1 MFSQFVAHRSRLKHR
16 LILNILCVLILLL
29 LTSAPAMS
37 QYSDDDYVKEVL
49 EEDYR
54 NDADYENPYATDDDE
69 ERLKREREEEEE
81 RRKAE
86 EMRRAREAAD
96 KIQRERDAQF
106 EAELS
111 RMSEEKQKAAKLQ
124 KRKDAKVVK
133 RVLKAA
139 KHGDHYGVLGLRN
152 MKLAIPS
159 RSISLNS
166 KVKFTI
172 PGFELFQITASK
184 IKRAYRSRAVATHPD
199 KNRDGRANEAFIAV
213 ENSASVLSDEKQ
225 RKKYDEEV
233 RARRLLQRQK
243 VSGKAGDA
251 MGLVLGCMRKGFA
264 IFRSVLGPF
273 AFPVLILGSLII

>member
-1 MFSQFVAHRSRLKHR
+1 MVSQLVTYRSRLKHH
-16 LILNILCVLILLL
+16 LILNMFVLILLL
-29 LTSAPAMS
+29 LNAPAMA
-37 QYSDDDYVKEVL
+37 QYADDDYVKEVL

-69 ERLKREREEEEE
+69 ERLKRQREEAEKQRMAEE
-81 RRKAE
+81 RRL
-86 EMRRAREAAD
+86 AREAAE
-96 KIQRERDAQF
+96 KVQRERDAQF
-106 EAELS
+106 EADLS
-111 RMSEEKQKAAKLQ
+111 RMSDEKQKAAKLQ
-124 KRKDAKVVK
+124 KRKDAKIVK

-139 KHGDHYGVLGLRN
+139 KNGDHYGVLGLRN

-159 RSISLNS
+159 RSISLGS
-166 KVKFTI
+166 KIKFTI
-172 PGFELFQITASK
+172 PDFALFQINAST

-225 RKKYDEEV
+225 RKKYDDEV
-233 RARRLLQRQK
+233 RARRLQLRKK
-243 VSGKAGDA
+243 VSGKAGDV
-251 MGLVLGCMRKGFA
+251 MGLVLGCMKKGFA